1 MNRLKICILIRALPV
16 HIQGGQEKHTI
27 SLAKAL
33 ARAGNE
39 VHIVTS
45 AHPEG
50 LNFIEEDNIKIHFVE
65 NTSPGKYTYS
75 FFKKISARVS
85 ELDRKIKFDIIH
97 SQGFAGLYYQF
108 IDKSRLVV
116 TIHGTLFSETPLNP
130 SYFSQLSFFEKLKT
144 ICRYR
149 MRFVILPFYKT
160 LLRNSRRIIIDSN
173 FTRELLLKR
182 NPGLSNR
189 TRIVPLGIELE
200 EYQALDKE
208 KIRKELDINGFV
220 LFTVSRL
227 EKMKGIDIAI
237 DAIRKL
243 NIPDIHYYIAGKG
256 RLEAESKEMCRKDNI
271 KNVHF
276 LGELFEEE
284 LKKYFAM
291 ADVFIYPEVSEPAFG
306 LVSIESMAYGTPV
319 IASRSGAIPEVI
331 NEEVGLIF
339 EKGNSD
345 ELAEKIKLIYGDRN
359 YLERLRTNTRSYV
372 EANFTAE
379 KMAERVLA
387 VYNEIIEAKE

>member
-39 VHIVTS
+39 VHIVTA
-45 AHPEG
+45 AHPEK
-50 LNFIEEDNIKIHFVE
+50 LRFIEEDNIKIHFVE

-75 FFKKISARVS
+75 FFKKISDCVL
-85 ELDRKIKFDIIH
+85 ELDKKIKFDVIH
-97 SQGFAGLYYQF
+97 SQGFAGLRYQF
-108 IDKSRLVV
+108 VDKTRLVT

-130 SYFSQLSFFEKLKT
+130 SYFSQLSFFEKLKM
-144 ICRYR
+144 IYRYR
-149 MRFVILPFYKT
+149 MRFIILPFYKM
-160 LLRNSRRIIIDSN
+160 LLRNSRRIIVDSN

-182 NPGLSNR
+182 NSGLGNK
-189 TRIVPLGIELE
+189 IKVVPLGIELE
-200 EYQALDKE
+200 EYRTLDKE
-208 KIRKELDINGFV
+208 KVRRELGISGFV

-227 EKMKGIDIAI
+227 EKMKGIDVAI
-237 DAIRKL
+237 EVVRKL

-256 RLEAESKEMCRKDNI
+256 RLEADLKEMCKKGNI

-276 LGELFEEE
+276 LGELSEEE

-291 ADVFIYPEVSEPAFG
+291 ADVFIYPEISEPAFG

-319 IASRSGAIPEVI
+319 IASKSGAIPEVI
-331 NEEVGLIF
+331 NENVGLTY
-339 EKGNSD
+339 ERGNSI
-345 ELAEKIKLIYGDRN
+345 EFAKKIKLLYEN
-359 YLERLRTNTRSYV
+359 PKLLNRLKSQTRRYV
-372 EANFTAE
+372 EENFTAE
-379 KMAERVLA
+379 KMVERVL
-387 VYNEIIEAKE
+387 IIYKGIS

>member
-1 MNRLKICILIRALPV
+1 MPV

-65 NTSPGKYTYS
+65 NTSQGKYTYS
-75 FFKKISARVS
+75 FFKKISDYVS
-85 ELDRKIKFDIIH
+85 ELDKKIRFDIIH

-108 IDKSRLVV
+108 IDKSRLVI

-130 SYFSQLSFFEKLKT
+130 SYFSQLSFFEKLEM
-144 ICRYR
+144 IYRYR

>member
-1 MNRLKICILIRALPV
+1 MKICILIRALPV

-27 SLAKAL
+27 SLARAL
-33 ARAGNE
+33 AKAGNE

-45 AHPEG
+45 AHPEK
-50 LNFIEEDNIKIHFVE
+50 LHFIEEDNIKIHFVE

-75 FFKKISARVS
+75 FFKKISDCVS
-85 ELDRKIKFDIIH
+85 ELDKKIKFDIIH
-97 SQGFAGLYYQF
+97 SQGFAGLHYQF
-108 IDKSRLVV
+108 VNKSRLVT

-130 SYFSQLSFFEKLKT
+130 SYFSQLSFFEKLKM
-144 ICRYR
+144 IYCYR
-149 MRFVILPFYKT
+149 MRFVILPFYKM
-160 LLRNSRRIIIDSN
+160 LLRNSQRIIVDSS

-182 NPGLSNR
+182 NHGSGNK
-189 TRIVPLGIELE
+189 IKVVPLGIELE
-200 EYQALDKE
+200 DYQKLDKE
-208 KIRKELDINGFV
+208 KIRKELDVNGFI

-227 EKMKGIDIAI
+227 EKMKGIDVAI
-237 DAIRKL
+237 DAVRKL
-243 NIPDIHYYIAGKG
+243 NIQDIHYYIAGKG
-256 RLEAESKEMCRKDNI
+256 RLEADLKEMCKKSNI

-276 LGELFEEE
+276 LGELSEEE

-331 NEEVGLIF
+331 NEDVGLVF

-345 ELAEKIKLIYGDRN
+345 ELAEKIKLVYGNRN
-359 YLERLRTNTRSYV
+359 YLERLRIHTRSYV
-372 EANFTAE
+372 ETNFTAD
-379 KMAERVLA
+379 KMAERVLSI
-387 VYNEIIEAKE
+387 YYEIIKAKE

>member
-1 MNRLKICILIRALPV
+1 VNRLKICILIRALPV

-65 NTSPGKYTYS
+65 NTSQGKYTYS
-75 FFKKISARVS
+75 FFKKISDYVS
-85 ELDRKIKFDIIH
+85 ELDKKIRFDIIH

-108 IDKSRLVV
+108 IDKSRLVI

-130 SYFSQLSFFEKLKT
+130 SYFSQLSFFEKLEM
-144 ICRYR
+144 IYRYR